1 MLEEEPVQI
10 GAGGETVL
18 RGFGKNKTLVE
29 PFPAPGTRT
38 VEDFRG
44 LFFFFCSEYLS
55 GKYQ

>member
-44 LFFFFCSEYLS
+44 LFFFLF
-55 GKYQ
+55 